1 MKTNNFPS
9 IVIKNNS
16 KSIDKPCLKMIINNK
31 YEHPKLP
38 LDIGPQAKRVTLDSV
53 HSINSIAQWE
63 MPLFEK
69 PKAPS
74 TLLTNNRMRKQL

>member
-16 KSIDKPCLKMIINNK
+16 KSIDKPCLKMTINNK
-31 YEHPKLP
+31 YEQHPKLP
-38 LDIGPQAKRVTLDSV
+38 LDLGPTVKKVTLDSV
-53 HSINSIAQWE
+53 HSINSIAQWD
-63 MPLFEK
+63 MPPFER

-74 TLLTNNRMRKQL
+74 TLLTNNRMRK